1 LIAHLAGNRVEL
13 VPLEPDA
20 EEISYRRSQ
29 MRPNL
34 WRIREGYDVAR
45 AAHDDFAAR
54 FYLDRLPAP
63 ERTQREAAGAAERE
77 LAAGHTQDAIGHLV
91 TASNGD
97 PTDTF
102 LALKVAALQ
111 AWFGRDKEFAETC
124 GRALALAEGT
134 SDPWMSE
141 RAAKICCLR
150 PAQARTRQEAALA
163 LARRAAELGKYDS
176 ALPWFQMAL
185 GMAEYRSGHFA
196 AADAALIPLAIGRYS
211 ADHPIPVTSAF
222 YRAMSLFRLGKEQ
235 EARQL
240 VIEAASHM
248 RPLPEDEK
256 NPLAGGAAHDH
267 LILWMAYKEAKALI
281 KWEAVPAARAQR
293 SGK

>member
-1 LIAHLAGNRVEL
+1 
-13 VPLEPDA
+13 LEPDA

-34 WRIREGYDVAR
+34 WRYREGHDVAR

-63 ERTQREAAGAAERE
+63 ERTQREAAVAAERE
-77 LAAGHTQDAIGHLV
+77 IAAGHTQDAIGHLV
-91 TASNGD
+91 TASTGD
-97 PTDTF
+97 PRDTL

-124 GRALALAEGT
+124 GRALEIAEGASNPFT
-134 SDPWMSE
+134 AE
-141 RAAKICCLR
+141 RIAKICCLR
-150 PAQARTRQEAALA
+150 PAQERTQREAALA
-163 LARRAAELGKYDS
+163 LARRAVDLGKYNNS
-176 ALPWFQMAL
+176 ALRWFQMTL

-196 AADAALIPLAIGRYS
+196 EADAALIAAASGRYS
-211 ADHPIPVTSAF
+211 ADLVRTTSEF
-222 YRAMSLFRLGKEQ
+222 YRAMSLFRLGKEK

-256 NPLAGGAAHDH
+256 NPLAGGATQND

-281 KWEAVPAARAQR
+281 KLEAVPAAPAQR